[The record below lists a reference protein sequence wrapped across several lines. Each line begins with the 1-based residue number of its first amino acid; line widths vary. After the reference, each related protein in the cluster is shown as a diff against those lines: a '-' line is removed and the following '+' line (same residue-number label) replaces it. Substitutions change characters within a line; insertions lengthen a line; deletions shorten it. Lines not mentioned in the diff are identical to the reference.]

1 MEQMGYRQKQFENC
15 ENGFLTCGTILEEPR
30 DQILASRPGRISW
43 IKDRPELSKKIKKK
57 SKKLTLAVPCVVAD
71 KEDRGF
77 LTWQDRFGCLWYL
90 AMMMTRTMIMIE
102 MLVIMMI
109 VVVDL

>member
-1 MEQMGYRQKQFENC
+1 M
-15 ENGFLTCGTILEEPR
+15 I
-30 DQILASRPGRISW
+30 
-43 IKDRPELSKKIKKK
+43 KK
-57 SKKLTLAVPCVVAD
+57 SKKLTLAVPCVAAD

-90 AMMMTRTMIMIE
+90 EMMMTRTIIMIE

-109 VVVDL
+109 VVVLVVDF

>member
-1 MEQMGYRQKQFENC
+1 M
-15 ENGFLTCGTILEEPR
+15 T
-30 DQILASRPGRISW
+30 
-43 IKDRPELSKKIKKK
+43 KKK
-57 SKKLTLAVPCVVAD
+57 SKKLTLAVPCVADD

-90 AMMMTRTMIMIE
+90 AMMMTRTMIMIW

-109 VVVDL
+109 VVVDLLILMSLDACGTW